1 MISTLLTVAISLA
14 SLSYGSAIPARRDSG
29 ILRLPI
35 TAAKGAMKRQVVSPL
50 ENIQT
55 GTRYMVECM
64 LIIDPLI
71 S

>member
-1 MISTLLTVAISLA
+1 MISTLFTAAVSLA
-14 SLSYGSAIPARRDSG
+14 SLSYGSAIPAARHESG

-64 LIIDPLI
+64 FC
-71 S
+71 